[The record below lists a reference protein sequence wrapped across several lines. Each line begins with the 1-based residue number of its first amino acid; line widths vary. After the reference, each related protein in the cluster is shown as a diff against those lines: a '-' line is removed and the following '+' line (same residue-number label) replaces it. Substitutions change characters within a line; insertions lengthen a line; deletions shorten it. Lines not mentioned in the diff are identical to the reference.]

1 MSESKRGRKSIMG
14 LLDLTNIIDS
24 SPESAD
30 SGGTLRRSLR
40 LRRKSISAASH
51 GEQTHPSK
59 RYSRKSVINPQT
71 HVSASATLNKS
82 PMFIFFIPSQSQWNI
97 GPQA

>member
-1 MSESKRGRKSIMG
+1 MSESKRGRRSIMG

-40 LRRKSISAASH
+40 LRRKSIPAASL
-51 GEQTHPSK
+51 GGQTHPSK

-71 HVSASATLNKS
+71 H
-82 PMFIFFIPSQSQWNI
+82 SQWNK

>member
-1 MSESKRGRKSIMG
+1 MSESKRGRRSIMG

-40 LRRKSISAASH
+40 LRRKSIPAASL
-51 GEQTHPSK
+51 GGQTHPSK

-71 HVSASATLNKS
+71 HCPWSSPLHRMHTSNSLELLSYVTPFKKS
-82 PMFIFFIPSQSQWNI
+82 
-97 GPQA
+97 